1 MKKELQELKEKA
13 QSLGATRLASNTF
26 GDYLCR
32 VNDIYNGPIEKV
44 DYIASVD
51 DRDNIIGAIDK
62 VTYEDNSVDYYYW
75 ISSFAEKGLYMKENF
90 ILTLVFGGFI
100 LACTTWQ
107 WLGVVMIVIGLAIK

>member
-13 QSLGATRLASNTF
+13 QSLGAIRLEGDTF
-26 GDYLCR
+26 GNYLSR

-44 DYIASVD
+44 DHIATVE

-75 ISSFAEKGLYMKENF
+75 VNQFAERGL
-90 ILTLVFGGFI
+90 
-100 LACTTWQ
+100 
-107 WLGVVMIVIGLAIK
+107 

>member
-1 MKKELQELKEKA
+1 MKKELQELKEKS
-13 QSLGATRLASNTF
+13 QSLGATRLEGDMF

-44 DYIASVD
+44 DCIATVE

-75 ISSFAEKGLYMKENF
+75 INRFAEKGL
-90 ILTLVFGGFI
+90 
-100 LACTTWQ
+100 
-107 WLGVVMIVIGLAIK
+107 

>member
-1 MKKELQELKEKA
+1 MKKDLQELKEKA
-13 QSLGATRLASNTF
+13 QGLGAIRLEGDMF

-44 DYIASVD
+44 NYIATVE

-75 ISSFAEKGLYMKENF
+75 INSFAERGL
-90 ILTLVFGGFI
+90 
-100 LACTTWQ
+100 
-107 WLGVVMIVIGLAIK
+107 

>member
-13 QSLGATRLASNTF
+13 QSLGATRLEGDMS

-44 DYIASVD
+44 DHIATVE

-75 ISSFAEKGLYMKENF
+75 VNQFAERGL
-90 ILTLVFGGFI
+90 
-100 LACTTWQ
+100 
-107 WLGVVMIVIGLAIK
+107 

>member
-1 MKKELQELKEKA
+1 MSKELKQLKEKA
-13 QSLGATRLASNTF
+13 QSLRATRLDGDTF

-44 DYIASVD
+44 DYIATVE

-75 ISSFAEKGLYMKENF
+75 ISSFAEKGL
-90 ILTLVFGGFI
+90 
-100 LACTTWQ
+100 
-107 WLGVVMIVIGLAIK
+107 